1 MSKISATIITYNEES
16 YISGCIDSLKTIA
29 DEIVVVDSFS
39 QDSTKDICFKKNVRF
54 VENAFKSHI
63 EQKNFAT
70 SLTSFDHV
78 ISLDADERLSTQ
90 LIESILF
97 IKDSWPAEAYRMNR
111 LSTYGD
117 KWIQRGNWYP
127 DRQLRLW
134 NKKIGHWGGKTPHE
148 SLVLN
153 KNIKSMHLKGDILHE
168 AYRDSYEALQKI
180 QSYSDIFAKENLG
193 KLDSSVFK
201 IITHSSFTFFKSYI
215 IKQGIFD
222 GFEGLMVAMAEAN
235 HTFYKYAKLYEA
247 ERIMREKT
255 KSSNS
260 EDN

>member
-16 YISGCIDSLKTIA
+16 HIGGCIDSLSAIA
-29 DEIVVVDSFS
+29 DEIIVVDSFS
-39 QDSTKDICFKKNVRF
+39 QDSTKDICLKKNVRF
-54 VENAFKSHI
+54 VEHVFTSHI
-63 EQKNFAT
+63 DQKNFAV
-70 SLTSFDHV
+70 SLTSFDYV
-78 ISLDADERLSTQ
+78 ISLDADERLSPQ

-97 IKDSWPAEAYRMNR
+97 IKDLWPAEAYRMNR

-127 DRQLRLW
+127 DQKIRIW
-134 NKKIGHWGGKTPHE
+134 NKHMGCWGGNNPHDKVILK
-148 SLVLN
+148 S
-153 KNIKSMHLKGDILHE
+153 KIKPMHLKGDILHE

-180 QSYSDIFAKENLG
+180 QSYSDIFAKQNLG
-193 KLDSSVFK
+193 KLSSSVFK
-201 IITHSSFTFFKSYI
+201 IITHSSFNFFKSYI

-247 ERIMREKT
+247 ERIMREKAEST
-255 KSSNS
+255 DRG
-260 EDN
+260 E

>member
-1 MSKISATIITYNEES
+1 MSKISATIITYNEEG
-16 YISGCIDSLKTIA
+16 YIAGCIESLKAIA
-29 DEIVVVDSFS
+29 DEIIVVDSFS
-39 QDSTKDICFKKNVRF
+39 QDSTKDICLNKSVRF
-54 VENAFKSHI
+54 VEHAFKSHI

-70 SLTSFDHV
+70 SLASFDHV
-78 ISLDADERLSTQ
+78 ISLDADERLSSQ
-90 LIESILF
+90 LIESILS

-134 NKKIGHWGGKTPHE
+134 NKNLGYWGGKTPHE
-148 SLVLN
+148 SLI
-153 KNIKSMHLKGDILHE
+153 IKPSIRSMHLKGDILHE

-193 KLDSSVFK
+193 KLSSSVFK

-247 ERIMREKT
+247 ERMLQEKT
-255 KSSNS
+255 KVSN
-260 EDN
+260 DDR